1 MRQSSFDFGNDV
13 PLHDIRARLLAM
25 FGPQRDEARFDPLS
39 QLVYG
44 ILASKTKD
52 EVSMAAFARLRR
64 RCRSWEVLLRTA
76 PSAIERVIWTVTM
89 PIAKPL
95 ICPAHCR

>member
-52 EVSMAAFARLRR
+52 EVSMAAFARLRAAGAAPGKSCCAPRLR
-64 RCRSWEVLLRTA
+64 RS
-76 PSAIERVIWTVTM
+76 SASSG
-89 PIAKPL
+89 P
-95 ICPAHCR
+95 